1 MTGGLTWIG
10 FVEAKALADNGI
22 RVAISARRGGDTAM
36 YADMRSVLGE
46 DTAMRP
52 LNVRDERSVD
62 EFFVNQCGTRQEVLI
77 SWSMQQGYVC
87 IKQRQATVFLKGK
100 TFWKSI
106 LQVHFDAP
114 CLPAQYDRR

>member
-52 LNVRDERSVD
+52 LNVWDERSVNAFCKSVRD
-62 EFFVNQCGTRQEVLI
+62 EAGSIDILVNAAGICLHQTATGHSLFKRKNVLETNLT
-77 SWSMQQGYVC
+77 GP
-87 IKQRQATVFLKGK
+87 F
-100 TFWKSI
+100 
-106 LQVHFDAP
+106 
-114 CLPAQYDRR
+114 